1 MAGAEAG
8 MIEVRLARSAK
19 NVEQCLRL
27 RWTVFVEEQGVRPS
41 LELDGLDSDA
51 VHALAVLDGVAC
63 GAGRLIFVAPGI
75 ARIQRMAV
83 IDDARGRGVGKAL
96 LAFLEDEARRR
107 GATKLTL
114 WAQVQAQAFYEK
126 AGYTASGAVQDG
138 TAIPHVSMEKSA

>member
-1 MAGAEAG
+1 

-19 NVEQCLRL
+19 DVEQCLRL

-41 LELDGLDSDA
+41 LELDGHDKTDA
-51 VHALAVLDGVAC
+51 VHALALVDGVPC
-63 GAGRLIFVAPGI
+63 GAGRFIFTAPGV
-75 ARIQRMAV
+75 ARIQRMVV
-83 IDDARGRGVGKAL
+83 IDDVRGRGVGKAL

-107 GATKLTL
+107 GATRLTL

-126 AGYTASGAVQDG
+126 AGYAASGAVQDG

>member
-1 MAGAEAG
+1 

-19 NVEQCLRL
+19 DVEQCLRL

-41 LELDGLDSDA
+41 LELDGHDKTDA
-51 VHALAVLDGVAC
+51 VHALALVDGVPC
-63 GAGRLIFVAPGI
+63 GAGRFIFTAPGV
-75 ARIQRMAV
+75 ARIQRMVV
-83 IDDARGRGVGKAL
+83 IDDVRGRGVGKAL

-107 GATKLTL
+107 GATRLTL